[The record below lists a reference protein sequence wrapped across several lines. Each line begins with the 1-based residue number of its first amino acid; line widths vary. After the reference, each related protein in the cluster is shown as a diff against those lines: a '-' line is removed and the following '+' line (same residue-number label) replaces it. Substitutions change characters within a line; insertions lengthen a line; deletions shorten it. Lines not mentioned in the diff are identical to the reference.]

1 METKNESIDNK
12 NGFFDRVWSQ
22 VLKNHSIKIWN
33 DTGEIPMYIY
43 KTKNMENKY
52 VHWSVTLK
60 ELNSFEMD
68 VIYNLV
74 RGFRKC

>member
-1 METKNESIDNK
+1 MSNS
-12 NGFFDRVWSQ
+12 V
-22 VLKNHSIKIWN
+22 WN
-33 DTGEIPMYIY
+33 DEGEIPMYIY

>member
-1 METKNESIDNK
+1 MERQRKNTYAYIQNK
-12 NGFFDRVWSQ
+12 
-22 VLKNHSIKIWN
+22 
-33 DTGEIPMYIY
+33 E
-43 KTKNMENKY
+43 Y

-60 ELNSFEMD
+60 ELNAFEMD

>member
-1 METKNESIDNK
+1 MRMETKNESIDNK
-12 NGFFDRVWSQ
+12 NGFFDRV
-22 VLKNHSIKIWN
+22 WN

>member
-1 METKNESIDNK
+1 MSNE
-12 NGFFDRVWSQ
+12 DRVW
-22 VLKNHSIKIWN
+22 N
-33 DTGEIPMYIY
+33 DKGKIPMHIY

-60 ELNSFEMD
+60 ELNAFEMD

>member
-1 METKNESIDNK
+1 MMEMMMTHMTRCIHPRKRRSSMSNEN
-12 NGFFDRVWSQ
+12 RVW
-22 VLKNHSIKIWN
+22 N
-33 DTGEIPMYIY
+33 DKGEIPMHIY

-60 ELNSFEMD
+60 ELNAFEMD